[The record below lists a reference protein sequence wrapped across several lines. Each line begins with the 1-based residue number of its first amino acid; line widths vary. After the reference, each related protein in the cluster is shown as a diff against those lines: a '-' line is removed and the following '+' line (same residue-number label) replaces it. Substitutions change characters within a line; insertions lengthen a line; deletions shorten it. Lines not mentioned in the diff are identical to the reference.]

1 MQSGLSKNG
10 TTILLHMMA
19 WTLLGFV
26 LFYPPLTWDR
36 NPPTSFWLKQVF
48 NLVIAVGVFYFNARF
63 MAPRLLAKGDLA
75 VFIAWFVLSIVV
87 MLVIAR
93 IVEIQFHVLEQMSA
107 RKPGS
112 KPKSIYN
119 LDMYLFTT
127 FLMVLA
133 VSTGVAA
140 VERWHNEAKIREEVE
155 KRQISSE
162 LALLK
167 AQINPHFFFNTLNNI
182 YALTYSDVPM
192 SRDAILKLSRMMRYV
207 LYETLQDT
215 AMLSKEVTFIKD
227 YIELMKLRMH
237 ACTTV
242 SFHEPK
248 PNREYA
254 IAPMLLLPFVENAFK
269 HGTSAMQDTEIFIDL
284 KIENGVLFLRVINQ
298 IYQEKDPLKIDNG
311 GIGLVNTQRR
321 LNLLYPES
329 YLLNINQD
337 LEKGVYQVDLK
348 IDLADATPLPRPQ
361 NLSDLISEP
370 KMELKY

>member
-1 MQSGLSKNG
+1 MHSGKLQNG
-10 TTILLHMMA
+10 TTIFLHMMA
-19 WTLLGFV
+19 WTLLAFV
-26 LFYPPLTWDR
+26 LFYPPLTWDK
-36 NPPTSFWLKQVF
+36 NPPASFWIKQAI
-48 NLVIAVGVFYFNARF
+48 NLVIMIGIFYFNAMF
-63 MAPRLLAKGDLA
+63 MAPRLLLRGDLA
-75 VFIAWFVLSIVV
+75 AFITWFVVSIVL
-87 MLVIAR
+87 MLVLAR
-93 IVEIQFHVLEQMSA
+93 IIELQLNVAEHMAAQSPRF
-107 RKPGS
+107 
-112 KPKSIYN
+112 KPKSIYR
-119 LDMYLFTT
+119 LDMYLFIT
-127 FLMVLA
+127 FVMVMA

-140 VERWHNEAKIREEVE
+140 VERWRDEWKIREEVE

-215 AMLSKEVTFIKD
+215 AMLSKEITFIKD

-248 PNREYA
+248 PDREYA

-284 KIENGVLFLRVINQ
+284 KIENGVLFLRVVNQ

-321 LNLLYPES
+321 LNLLYPEK
-329 YLLNINQD
+329 YLLDIDQNLD
-337 LEKGVYQVDLK
+337 KGVYQVDLK
-348 IDLADATPLPRPQ
+348 IDLSDATPLPRPQ